1 MNRVYIKTYGCQ
13 MNVRDSEAVAA
24 MLRARGYRIVEDEST
39 ADIVLLN
46 TCSVRDL
53 AEQKAISKSGHLV
66 GRKKKNPRFILG
78 IMGCMAQNRGAELI
92 DRLPDLDLVVGTQ
105 RFHHVPDYLDELVR
119 SHDNGTPRP
128 SSILDLE
135 EESDSQNTI
144 KDHHLESGRQVTSFV
159 SIMQGCNMSCAFC
172 IVPKT
177 RGQERSRPIEEIARE
192 VEELVANGTREVTLL
207 GQIVTSYGRG
217 VIPVVHGKSAF
228 VQLLERLHEIDGL
241 VRIRFTSPH
250 PRGFNADLVQAYKDL
265 PKLCEYVHLP
275 LQSGSNRILKAMN
288 RPYSREKYL
297 QIVDSLKE
305 AVPHMYFSTDVIVGF
320 PGETDEDFELTREMF
335 SRVGYDMAYIFKY
348 SIRSGTPAETMPD
361 QVSDEVKEARN
372 QILLKM
378 LSASSRHR
386 NETLLG
392 TCQEVLVEGPSK
404 KGRLFTGRNRG
415 NRVVLFE
422 ANERLCG
429 ELVPVHIDRVTASS
443 LYGSILL
450 EGVEAP
456 SHTTPATIP
465 G

>member
-1 MNRVYIKTYGCQ
+1 MNRVFIKTYGCQ

-24 MLRARGYRIVEDEST
+24 MLRGRGYRIVDEEAI

-53 AEQKAISKSGHLV
+53 AEQKAISKSAHLA

-105 RFHHVPDYLDELVR
+105 RFHHVPDYLDQLRLNRDPE
-119 SHDNGTPRP
+119 TPRP
-128 SSILDLE
+128 SPIIDLE
-135 EESDSQNTI
+135 EEADSQNTI
-144 KDHHLESGRQVTSFV
+144 KDHHLESGRQVTAFV

-177 RGQERSRPIEEIARE
+177 RGPERSRPIEEIARE
-192 VEELVANGTREVTLL
+192 VEELTANGTREVTLL

-217 VIPVVHGKSAF
+217 VIPVVDGKSAF

-241 VRIRFTSPH
+241 IRIRFTSPH
-250 PRGFNADLVQAYKDL
+250 PRGFNADLVQAYRDL

-275 LQSGSNRILKAMN
+275 IQSGSNRILKAMN

-297 QIVDSLKE
+297 QIVDSLRT
-305 AVPHMYFSTDVIVGF
+305 AVPDMYFSTDVIVGF
-320 PGETDEDFELTREMF
+320 PGETDDDFALTQDMF
-335 SRVGYDMAYIFKY
+335 AQVGYDMAYIFKY

-361 QVSDEVKEARN
+361 QIADEVKEARN
-372 QILLKM
+372 QTLLQM
-378 LSASSRHR
+378 LNHSSRER
-386 NETLLG
+386 NKSLLG
-392 TCQEVLVEGPSK
+392 TRQDVLIEGPSRR
-404 KGRLFTGRNRG
+404 GSLFTGRNRG

-422 ANERLCG
+422 ANERLVG
-429 ELVPVHIDRVTASS
+429 ELVQIQIDRVTASS
-443 LYGSILL
+443 LYGSIVL
-450 EGVEAP
+450 EGVENQ
-456 SHTTPATIP
+456 PALAQTNAR
-465 G
+465 